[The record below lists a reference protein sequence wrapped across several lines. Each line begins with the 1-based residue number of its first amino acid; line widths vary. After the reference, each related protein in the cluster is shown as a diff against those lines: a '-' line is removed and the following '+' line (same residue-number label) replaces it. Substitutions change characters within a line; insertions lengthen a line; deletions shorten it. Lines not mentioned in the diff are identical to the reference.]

1 MVFAI
6 SACSNNSSNHQSENS
21 IHQTGALSNPTDEDD
36 SYELYNYAIGGMS
49 GGPLLFQYEDS
60 MTLETYFGVAGIVA
74 YTNIL
79 DNHGYAVKITNATI
93 AALRSTK
100 NYE

>member
-1 MVFAI
+1 
-6 SACSNNSSNHQSENS
+6 
-21 IHQTGALSNPTDEDD
+21 
-36 SYELYNYAIGGMS
+36 MS

-79 DNHGYAVKITNATI
+79 DNHGYAVKITNATV
-93 AALRSTK
+93 AALRSIK
-100 NYE
+100 SYE